1 MTGASSAVELRT
13 ARDVCGIYPRHLRG
27 ASMRDSR
34 QACLLFIIALV
45 LGLLAGPAT
54 ARGLEVQ
61 TLEGETS
68 SLAAQIGAG
77 HFTYV
82 LLWTTYC
89 DHCKRDYPGLSRFQ
103 GRHHGKDA
111 EVLGVALDGYGA
123 RDTVRQFMAGKPF
136 DFPTVL
142 AEPEAV
148 KKAFEAATGE
158 RFTGT
163 PSYLVFNP
171 ARELAGA
178 HSGNLDERA
187 LEGFLERHRQPAT
200 PSRPEA
206 NVR

>member
-1 MTGASSAVELRT
+1 MQHRKRVGIRLAVGL
-13 ARDVCGIYPRHLRG
+13 AL
-27 ASMRDSR
+27 
-34 QACLLFIIALV
+34 CLLV
-45 LGLLAGPAT
+45 GSVT

-61 TLEGETS
+61 TLEGKTS
-68 SLAAQIGAG
+68 SLSAQIGAG

-89 DHCKRDYPGLSRFQ
+89 SHCKRDYAGLSRFQ
-103 GRHHGKDA
+103 GRHGGRDA
-111 EVLGVALDGYGA
+111 EVLGISLDGYSA
-123 RDTVRQFMAGKPF
+123 RDTVRGFVDKKPF

-158 RFTGT
+158 PFTGT

-178 HSGNLDERA
+178 HSGNLDEKA
-187 LEGFLERHRQPAT
+187 LEDFLQRHSAPPSPTTPLAPA
-200 PSRPEA
+200 P
-206 NVR
+206 